1 MSAVIYT
8 SRSKSNVGSSLNQS
22 QKVKPFCKVC
32 YDSGKSESMYNS
44 HFVRETR
51 DVNSRVV
58 CPTLLAISCRFCGGR
73 GHTVSKCKKAATMQ
87 NAPVKAPIDYQQKNS
102 RIMAVHMV
110 HKNLSGAFDAL
121 SEDSDDDEE
130 ATVATVASDTST
142 VFPMLGSCAPCTPP
156 RPFGNSYASILMR
169 APVKKCPDVS
179 NYDCDTSVSTENTLV
194 TTVAKLSIAQRL
206 RMGESW
212 SDISDSDEE

>member
-1 MSAVIYT
+1 MSVV
-8 SRSKSNVGSSLNQS
+8 SNNSFSKRTGSSLNQS

-32 YDSGKSESMYNS
+32 YDSGKSESMYNN
-44 HFVRETR
+44 HFVRESR

-87 NAPVKAPIDYQQKNS
+87 NAPVKAPVNYQQKNS

-110 HKNLSGAFDAL
+110 KKNLSGAFDAL
-121 SEDSDDDEE
+121 SDDSDDDD
-130 ATVATVASDTST
+130 ATVTTDVST

-156 RPFGNSYASILMR
+156 RPAGDSYASILMR

-179 NYDCDTSVSTENTLV
+179 IYDCDTSVSTENTLV
-194 TTVAKLSIAQRL
+194 TAVVKLTIAQRL
-206 RMGESW
+206 RMGELW